1 MAARPLAYPPP
12 PEELEGGRAQRCSYG
27 DRLSRDM
34 DTRKRISARP
44 LGLRASKTAQGEP
57 LPELGQSGV
66 RLECPSGFWG
76 PRCNDW
82 AHRGEK
88 KPQLHTEAR
97 HVEGSVCRAALHA
110 SRLGVV
116 SLLGSA
122 APSCLVDVCSPQ
134 QRNSLHRPLPT
145 QRQTRTSP

>member
-12 PEELEGGRAQRCSYG
+12 PEELGGGRAQRCSYG
-27 DRLSRDM
+27 DRLSRQM
-34 DTRKRISARP
+34 DTRKRSSARP
-44 LGLRASKTAQGEP
+44 LGFRASKTAQGEP

-88 KPQLHTEAR
+88 SRSCTLKLGTLRDQS
-97 HVEGSVCRAALHA
+97 VEQPFMNPVWEY
-110 SRLGVV
+110 V

-145 QRQTRTSP
+145 QRQSRTSP